1 MKYDDL
7 IKKTFD
13 ETIVTM
19 KHSSTKLQDDIS
31 NVVEGII
38 STLKAGGK
46 LMLCGCGGSAADAQH
61 MATELVVRFEQDR
74 EPCSAIA
81 LSTDASILTA
91 VSNDYSFDKV
101 YEQQVKALGKQGD
114 ILLAIS
120 TSGNSEAVLNAAL
133 AASSKGIRVYSLI
146 GRNGGKLKDISDLSI
161 IVPSDITARIQETH
175 SVIIH
180 IICKIVEDELF
191 GK

>member
-1 MKYDDL
+1 MKYDD
-7 IKKTFD
+7 IIRKTFN
-13 ETIVTM
+13 ETIVAM

-31 NVVEGII
+31 NVAEGLI
-38 STLKAGGK
+38 STLKAGRK

-61 MATELVVRFEQDR
+61 MAAELVVRFEKDR

-81 LSTDASILTA
+81 LSTDTSILTA

-101 YEQQVKALGKQGD
+101 YEKQVKALGKQGD

-120 TSGNSEAVLNAAL
+120 TSGNSEAILNAAL
-133 AASSKGIRVYSLI
+133 AASSKGIRVYSLL
-146 GRNGGKLKDISDLSI
+146 GKDGGKLKDISDLSI
-161 IVPSDITARIQETH
+161 IVPFDITARVQEIH

-180 IICKIVEDELF
+180 IICKIVEDEFF

>member
-1 MKYDDL
+1 
-7 IKKTFD
+7 
-13 ETIVTM
+13 M

-31 NVVEGII
+31 NAAEGII

-61 MATELVVRFEQDR
+61 MAAELVVRFEKDR
-74 EPCSAIA
+74 EPCAAIA
-81 LSTDASILTA
+81 LSTDTSILTA

-101 YEQQVKALGKQGD
+101 YEKQVKALGKQGD

-133 AASSKGIRVYSLI
+133 AASSKGIRVYSLL
-146 GRNGGKLKDISDLSI
+146 GKDGGKLKDISDLSI
-161 IVPSDITARIQETH
+161 IVPFDITARVQEIH

-180 IICKIVEDELF
+180 IICKIVEDEFF

>member
-1 MKYDDL
+1 MKYDDI
-7 IKKTFD
+7 IKNTFN
-13 ETIVTM
+13 ETIVAM

-31 NVVEGII
+31 NVAEGII

-61 MATELVVRFEQDR
+61 MAAELVVRFEKDR

-81 LSTDASILTA
+81 LSTDTSILTA

-101 YEQQVKALGKQGD
+101 YEKQVKALGKQGD

-133 AASSKGIRVYSLI
+133 AASSKGIRVYSLL
-146 GRNGGKLKDISDLSI
+146 GKDGGKLKDISDLSI
-161 IVPSDITARIQETH
+161 IVPFDITARVQEIH

-180 IICKIVEDELF
+180 IICKIVEDEFF

>member
-1 MKYDDL
+1 MKYDDI
-7 IKKTFD
+7 IKNTFN
-13 ETIVTM
+13 ETIVAM

-31 NVVEGII
+31 NVAEGII

-61 MATELVVRFEQDR
+61 MAAELVVRFEKDR

-81 LSTDASILTA
+81 LSTDTSILTA

-101 YEQQVKALGKQGD
+101 YEKQVKALGKQGD

-133 AASSKGIRVYSLI
+133 AASSKGIRVYSLL
-146 GRNGGKLKDISDLSI
+146 GKDGGKLKDISDLSI
-161 IVPSDITARIQETH
+161 IVPFDITARVQEIH
-175 SVIIH
+175 GVIIH
-180 IICKIVEDELF
+180 IIC
-191 GK
+191 

>member
-1 MKYDDL
+1 MKYDDI
-7 IKKTFD
+7 IKNTFN
-13 ETIVTM
+13 ETIVAM

-31 NVVEGII
+31 NVAEGII

-61 MATELVVRFEQDR
+61 MAAELVVRFEKDR

-81 LSTDASILTA
+81 LSTDTSILTA

-101 YEQQVKALGKQGD
+101 YEKQVKALGKQGD

-133 AASSKGIRVYSLI
+133 AASSKGIRVYSLL
-146 GRNGGKLKDISDLSI
+146 GKDGGKLKDISDLSI
-161 IVPSDITARIQETH
+161 IVPFDITARVQEIH
-175 SVIIH
+175 GVIIH
-180 IICKIVEDELF
+180 IICKIVEDEFF